1 MSGGPPRL
9 LVLITRAVHGGAQSH
24 VLDLMAGLA
33 DRFEFALGVGE
44 EGNLTEAA
52 GRLGVPVHVV
62 RGLGNTL
69 SPWRDA
75 RAVSEAAKL
84 IRRLRPDLLVT
95 HSSKAGLVGR
105 AAARRCRVPSVFTA
119 HGWSFAEGVPRPR
132 RLVAAPLE
140 RLAAR
145 WCRRVI
151 VVCDADRRLAL
162 RRRIAPAEKLV
173 TVRYGVRDVPERATP
188 GAAGVPLVAMVARF
202 EPQKDHACLLRAL
215 AGVARPWRAVLVG
228 DGPTRPAAEGLA
240 RELGIADRVSF
251 LGSRD
256 DVPAVLANAH
266 VFALASCWEGLPI
279 TILEA
284 MRAGL
289 PVVASGIAGVGEAV
303 VDAEGGFLVTPGD
316 PHPLG
321 RRVDQLC
328 GDAALRARMGA
339 AGRRRYEAGFTFERM
354 LAATEAVF
362 DDVLGAS
369 QRGGLPADETAP
381 GREAS
386 PFRPVR

>member
-1 MSGGPPRL
+1 MSEERPRVL
-9 LVLITRAVHGGAQSH
+9 CLITRAVHGGAQSH

-33 DRFEFALGVGE
+33 DRFEFAIGVGE
-44 EGNLTEAA
+44 EGNLTDAA
-52 GRLGVPVHVV
+52 ARLGVPVHVV
-62 RGLGNTL
+62 RGLGNTI

-75 RAVSEAAKL
+75 RAVSETVRL
-84 IRRLRPDLLVT
+84 IRSLRPDLVVT

-105 AAARRCRVPSVFTA
+105 AAAARCRVPSVFTA
-119 HGWSFAEGVPRPR
+119 HGWSFAEGVPRAR

-173 TVRYGVRDVPERATP
+173 TVRYGVRDVPERAAP
-188 GAAGVPLVAMVARF
+188 GAAGVPVVAMVARF

-215 AGVARPWRAVLVG
+215 ALVAAPWRAVLVG
-228 DGPTRPAAEGLA
+228 DGPTRPAAEALA

-256 DVPAVLANAH
+256 DVAGILASAH
-266 VFALASCWEGLPI
+266 VFALATRWEGLPI

-289 PVVASGIAGVGEAV
+289 PVVASGVGGVGEGV
-303 VDAEGGFLVTPGD
+303 SDGETGFLVPRGNANQF
-316 PHPLG
+316 G
-321 RRVDQLC
+321 RRIESLLADP
-328 GDAALRARMGA
+328 ALRERMGN
-339 AGRRRYEAGFTFERM
+339 AGRSAYEGGFTFEGM
-354 LAATEAVF
+354 LDATFAVYEG
-362 DDVLGAS
+362 VLAET
-369 QRGGLPADETAP
+369 RGTRHGS
-381 GREAS
+381 R
-386 PFRPVR
+386 

>member
-1 MSGGPPRL
+1 MPSHVGAGLVPARDPASRRAQGLPRL

-52 GRLGVPVHVV
+52 ARLGVPVHVV
-62 RGLGNTL
+62 RGLGNAI

-75 RAVSEAAKL
+75 RAVSETVAL
-84 IRRLRPDLLVT
+84 IRGLRPDLVVT

-119 HGWSFAEGVPRPR
+119 HGWSFAEGVPRAR

-173 TVRYGVRDVPERATP
+173 TVRYGVRDVPERAAP
-188 GAAGVPLVAMVARF
+188 GAAGVPVVAMVARF

-215 AGVARPWRAVLVG
+215 AGVASPWRAVLVG
-228 DGPTRPAAEGLA
+228 DGPTRPVAEALA
-240 RELGIADRVSF
+240 RELGIGDRVSF
-251 LGSRD
+251 VGSRD

-266 VFALASCWEGLPI
+266 VFALASRWEGLPI

-289 PVVASGIAGVGEAV
+289 PVVASDVDGVGEAV
-303 VDAEGGFLVTPGD
+303 VDGETGLLAPAGDAGAFRLPLGQLLGD
-316 PHPLG
+316 PS
-321 RRVDQLC
+321 
-328 GDAALRARMGA
+328 LRQRMGEV
-339 AGRRRYEAGFTFERM
+339 GRRRYERSFTFERM
-354 LAATEAVF
+354 V
-362 DDVLGAS
+362 V
-369 QRGGLPADETAP
+369 ETAAVYDAALA
-381 GREAS
+381 EAPRAS
-386 PFRPVR
+386 E